1 MNIININYEKLKKE
15 INEYMIL
22 HNDEIILCP
31 ESPIICKKP
40 IILMNNETL
49 KFLEQKLEQKNEY
62 CIQNKSKTKSV
73 PMIFGCYIAIAE
85 WLSFGEVKLK

>member
-31 ESPIICKKP
+31 ESPIICEKP

-49 KFLEQKLEQKNEY
+49 KFLEQKNEY
-62 CIQNKSKTKSV
+62 YIQNKSKSKSI
-73 PMIFGCYIAIAE
+73 PMLFGCYIAIAE